1 MADLWDRLRNLFRSV
16 EESSPSNPAVHEL
29 IRRSDDEQQDYS
41 FWKDTLVRRRLQ
53 NWLSDQ
59 YALFLVTPD
68 DVDDALDFLDTP
80 SSKGFVVYFFKT
92 QYSQRDVQHF
102 FDYLKE
108 RVLDLGYR
116 TQISD
121 TRTFSRP
128 KWVETVERHYLKPPS
143 QGRTEGKFYQEFGN
157 ITIENHLRDEQVHYL
172 KFRATIYKDH
182 QFHEAKTF
190 QQLMQEVLL

>member
-1 MADLWDRLRNLFRSV
+1 MPDFWDQLRNLFRSV
-16 EESSPSNPAVHEL
+16 EDSSPSNPAVHHL
-29 IRRSDDEQQDYS
+29 IQRSEADREDYS
-41 FWKDTLVRRRLQ
+41 FWKETLVRRRLQ
-53 NWLSDQ
+53 NWLADQ
-59 YALFLVTPD
+59 YALFRVAPD
-68 DVDDALDFLDTP
+68 DIDEALDFLHTP

-92 QYSQRDVQHF
+92 QYSRRDVQHF

-108 RVLDLGYR
+108 QVLALGYR

-128 KWVETVERHYLKPPS
+128 RWVETVERHYLKPPS
-143 QGRTEGKFYQEFGN
+143 GARQDGKFYQEFGN
-157 ITIENHLRDEQVHYL
+157 ITIENHLRDEQVHYI

-190 QQLMQEVLL
+190 QDLMQQVLL

>member
-1 MADLWDRLRNLFRSV
+1 MADFWDRLRNLFRTV

-29 IRRSDDEQQDYS
+29 IRRSEDEKQDYA

-53 NWLSDQ
+53 NWLADQ
-59 YALFLVTPD
+59 YALFRVAPD
-68 DVDDALDFLDTP
+68 DIDEALDFLDTP

-92 QYSQRDVQHF
+92 GYSRRDVQHF
-102 FDYLKE
+102 FDYLRE
-108 RVLDLGYR
+108 RVLELGYR

-128 KWVETVERHYLKPPS
+128 QWVETVERHYLKPPS
-143 QGRTEGKFYQEFGN
+143 RDREAGKFFQEFGN